1 MEPTCQVC
9 PVRFQG
15 RRMIEIENDL
25 DRVKGDKM
33 CEAKKSKGG
42 LGLLVGVLALGAIV
56 GFWVVMITKVMP
68 ILMPKMMAWM
78 MPRMMDYMEEAGVEP
93 PCAQIIRSLLESQ
106 EQAA

>member
-1 MEPTCQVC
+1 
-9 PVRFQG
+9 
-15 RRMIEIENDL
+15 
-25 DRVKGDKM
+25 M
-33 CEAKKSKGG
+33 CEGKESKGCS
-42 LGLLVGVLALGAIV
+42 GLLIGVLALGAIA

-93 PCAQIIRSLLESQ
+93 PCAQIIREMLESR